1 MADVAKTYGVGDT
14 VFVTY
19 PHPNALGFL
28 PQQRTVANVEILD
41 GANEAIV
48 TFTDGDKVQDGAI
61 VTVYDTQALAAA
73 AIVTDAIAKTAAAV
87 ALDATNSVAST
98 GGQASVT
105 LGRVD

>member
-1 MADVAKTYGVGDT
+1 MADVAKTYGVGDV

-19 PHPNALGFL
+19 PHPDTLAFL
-28 PQQRTVANVEILD
+28 PQQRTVESVKILD
-41 GANEAIV
+41 GTNEAIV
-48 TFTDGDKVQDGAI
+48 TFTDGEKVQDGAV
-61 VTVYDTQALAAA
+61 VTIYDTAALAAA
-73 AIVTDAIAKTAAAV
+73 AIVTDVIAKSAAAV